1 MSSKNTVVELPTIQ
15 FPSAEAWERW
25 LEKNHVNSLGVW
37 IRFAK
42 KGSGIDS
49 VNYKQ
54 ALDVAL
60 CYGWIDSQTKKYDDN
75 TYLQKW
81 TPRSKKSMWSKINR
95 EKVAALIESGRM
107 KPAGL
112 AEVENAK
119 ADGRWE
125 AAYDSPAN
133 ASMPEDLQAALDK
146 SEIAK
151 AAFEALTKS
160 QRYSILFRIQ
170 TAKRPETRAKRI
182 QQFIELLEKDESLF
196 L

>member
-1 MSSKNTVVELPTIQ
+1 MSSKNSVVELPTIQ
-15 FPSAEAWERW
+15 FASVEAWERW
-25 LEKNHVNSLGVW
+25 LAKNHENAPGVW

-42 KGSGIDS
+42 KGSGIES
-49 VNYKQ
+49 VNYKE
-54 ALDVAL
+54 ALDAAL

-81 TPRSKKSMWSKINR
+81 TPRTRKSMWSKINR
-95 EKVAALIESGRM
+95 EKVAVLIENGQM
-107 KPAGL
+107 KAAGL
-112 AEVENAK
+112 AEIEHAK

-133 ASMPEDLQAALDK
+133 ATVPEDLQNALNK
-146 SEIAK
+146 SERAK
-151 AAFEALTKS
+151 AAFEELTKS

-170 TAKRPETRAKRI
+170 TAKRAETRAKRI
-182 QQFIELLEKDESLF
+182 QQFVEQLEKDESLF